1 MRVFLI
7 AAALGLLLPLA
18 SPALHAE
25 TVEVAGVKYE
35 SPVNVNGNMIEL
47 NGAGVRYKAVFKVY
61 TAGLYLGKKT
71 DDIDTALNSNVP
83 KRLHLTMLREVDAA
97 ELGRLFTK
105 GMEQNATRE
114 EFGKAI
120 NGVLRV
126 GEIFSGRKGLA
137 VGEHF
142 SVDYIPGTGSVIQ
155 LNGKVQGTP
164 IREPEFY
171 SAFLRIWLGKSPADQ
186 ALKEALMGVKR
197 ETRGRN

>member
-7 AAALGLLLPLA
+7 AAAMGLLLPLT
-18 SPALHAE
+18 SPALSAE

-71 DDIDTALNSNVP
+71 DDIEVALSSNVP

-126 GEIFSGRKGLA
+126 GEIFSSRKGLA

-155 LNGKVQGTP
+155 LNGKVQGAP

-186 ALKEALMGVKR
+186 ALKEALMGIKR
-197 ETRGRN
+197 EARGRN